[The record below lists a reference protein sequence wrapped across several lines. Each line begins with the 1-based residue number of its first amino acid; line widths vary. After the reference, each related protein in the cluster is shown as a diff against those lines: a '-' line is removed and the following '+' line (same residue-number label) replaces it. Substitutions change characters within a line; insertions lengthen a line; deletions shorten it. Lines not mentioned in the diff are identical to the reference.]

1 MKHLRLDINYNF
13 LCSREF
19 GEAINAETSRLEPK
33 QQQLCSN
40 VAKDLVRNFR
50 NRTGS
55 PSLERLGDEDSNLY
69 IISLKNSNELSIVL
83 AIEEYEDDDLDDL
96 DLNVCVLANAGTHSD
111 MKQWAESQYY
121 DFDPILAIPL
131 DEEEDAKSS
140 KTSIV
145 DIALQND
152 FEAWKFFLHPEQKFF
167 AHETWTGPVYIKGAA
182 GTGKTVIG
190 LHYAAT
196 LTYRYPDEKIL
207 FTTKRSALLKQFEE
221 RFRRFRRG
229 ATNIDFIHID
239 DIAYNVLKE
248 ERKKEG
254 VDWGRLEDDDYA
266 LWNKRQEKANNEFF
280 DDSYARLIRGSSLES
295 LGKEY
300 LRNEIENVII
310 GGGIG
315 SLEDYRRS
323 QRWGRLR
330 RFKSEARDL
339 IWSFYLDWKSKVET
353 LDRDGCITQYID
365 RIVEAQGVVARN
377 EPQGRY
383 RSVIVDEVQ
392 DMSLVGMKLVR
403 TLVVGGLENP
413 LPEDSM
419 LILGDE
425 AQQILP
431 GGFDHSHLKQ
441 INIDIDERL
450 YSLSSNYRNTEAIYE
465 AARQVRGLDCVT
477 GKKADLTS
485 VQTEL
490 KGEGEKPRFVK
501 VGPNG
506 DRLFVG
512 DKIREILENIEGHQ
526 IGVLTRDRDDAEQL
540 KDFLEQEKGLSCTLI
555 AKGDATGDGSGIRV
569 GSFETTKGLEFRVVL
584 IPYLAHS
591 RFPILPSSNDGAE
604 IDPDE
609 TKETRLLERGY
620 LYAAMTRARDQLYLI
635 ADDEPCEE
643 IVRARD
649 YFEWIDMSQ

>member
-1 MKHLRLDINYNF
+1 MKHLKLDVNYNF

-33 QQQLCSN
+33 QQQRCSDA
-40 VAKDLVRNFR
+40 AKNLVRDFR
-50 NRTGS
+50 NGTES

-83 AIEEYEDDDLDDL
+83 AIEEYEDDDFDDL

-131 DEEEDAKSS
+131 DEEDNAKA
-140 KTSIV
+140 SIL

-152 FEAWKFFLHPEQKFF
+152 FEAWKFFLHPEQKYF
-167 AHETWTGPVYIKGAA
+167 AHETWAGPVYIAGAA

-196 LTYRYPDEKIL
+196 LVHRYPDEKIL
-207 FTTKRSALLKQFEE
+207 FTTKRSALLKQFEG
-221 RFRRFRRG
+221 RFRRLPENS
-229 ATNIDFIHID
+229 ANVDFIHID
-239 DIAYNVLKE
+239 DLAYNILKADRE
-248 ERKKEG
+248 QRG
-254 VDWGRLEDDDYA
+254 IDWRTLEDDDYA
-266 LWNKRQEKANNEFF
+266 LWKERQKKIDEDFF
-280 DDSYARLIRGSSLES
+280 KDTYGKYDRILKES
-295 LGKEY
+295 TLGDLGEEY
-300 LRNEIENVII
+300 LKNEIVEVIL
-310 GGGIG
+310 GGGI
-315 SLEDYRRS
+315 SSREEYRCS
-323 QRWGRLR
+323 KRWGRLR
-330 RFKSEARDL
+330 RWSEEECDL
-339 IWSFYLDWKSKVET
+339 IWSFYLDWNRKVED
-353 LDRDGCITQYID
+353 LDRDGCTTRYVD
-365 RIVEAQGVVARN
+365 RLDEAYKIVTRN
-377 EPQGRY
+377 EPEGRY
-383 RSVIVDEVQ
+383 RSVIVDEAQ
-392 DMSLVGMKLVR
+392 DMSLAGMKLVR
-403 TLVVGGLENP
+403 ALVAGACENP

-431 GGFDHSHLKQ
+431 GGFHHSHLKQ
-441 INIDIDERL
+441 ISIDIGERL
-450 YSLSSNYRNTEAIYE
+450 YFLSSNYRNTEDIYE
-465 AARQVRGLDCVT
+465 AARRVRGLDCVT
-477 GKKADLTS
+477 GKKADLGS

-490 KGEGEKPRFVK
+490 KGEGEKPQFVK
-501 VGPNG
+501 VRPNG
-506 DRLFVG
+506 DRQFVG
-512 DKIREILENIEGHQ
+512 DKIREILENIEGSQ

-540 KDFLEQEKGLSCTLI
+540 KDFLEQERGLSCTLI

-649 YFEWIDMSQ
+649 YFEWRDMSQ

>member
-1 MKHLRLDINYNF
+1 MKHLRLDVNYNF

-33 QQQLCSN
+33 QQQLCSDI
-40 VAKDLVRNFR
+40 AKDLVRNFR
-50 NRTGS
+50 NGTES

-83 AIEEYEDDDLDDL
+83 AIEEYEDDDFDDL

-131 DEEEDAKSS
+131 DEEDDAKV
-140 KTSIV
+140 SIV

-152 FEAWKFFLHPEQKFF
+152 FEAWKLFLHPEQKFF

-229 ATNIDFIHID
+229 ATNVDFIHID

-254 VDWGRLEDDDYA
+254 IDWGRLEDDDYA
-266 LWNKRQEKANNEFF
+266 LWKERQRKIDEDFF
-280 DDSYARLIRGSSLES
+280 KDTYGEYERIFKGSTLEG
-295 LGKEY
+295 LGEEY
-300 LRNEIENVII
+300 LKSEIVEVIL
-310 GGGIG
+310 GGGI
-315 SLEDYRRS
+315 SSREEYRRS
-323 QRWGRLR
+323 KRWGRLR
-330 RFKSEARDL
+330 RWSEDECDL
-339 IWSFYLDWKSKVET
+339 IWSFYLDWNRKVEG
-353 LDRDGCITQYID
+353 LDRDGYTTRYVD
-365 RIVEAQGVVARN
+365 RLDEARKIVTRN
-377 EPQGRY
+377 EPKGRY
-383 RSVIVDEVQ
+383 RSVIVDEAQ
-392 DMSLVGMKLVR
+392 DMSLAEMKLVR
-403 TLVVGGLENP
+403 ALVAGACENP

-425 AQQILP
+425 SQQILP
-431 GGFDHSHLKQ
+431 GGFHHSHLKQ
-441 INIDIDERL
+441 ISIDIGERL
-450 YSLSSNYRNTEAIYE
+450 YHLSSNYRNTEAIYE
-465 AARQVRGLDCVT
+465 AARRVRGLDCVT
-477 GKKADLTS
+477 GKKADLGS
-485 VQTEL
+485 VQTDL

-501 VGPNG
+501 AGPNG
-506 DRLFVG
+506 DRQFVE
-512 DKIREILENIEGHQ
+512 DKIREILENIEGYQ

-540 KDFLEQEKGLSCTLI
+540 KDFLEQERGLSCTLI

-584 IPYLAHS
+584 IPYLARS
-591 RFPILPSSNDGAE
+591 RFPELPSSNDGSE

-609 TKETRLLERGY
+609 IKEKRLLERGY

-635 ADDEPCEE
+635 ADDEPCAE

-649 YFEWIDMSQ
+649 SFEWIDMSQ